1 MPTTYYSTPTDTF
14 RKANVSM
21 AIWANHNLRASIT
34 AMRETSRVIFETQGL
49 EESEG
54 RIATVQDIFALQG
67 NDELADAESRYLP
80 NKGMKVGSI
89 ILAASQGK
97 ALGKLTEDKPKCMI
111 DVRGRPLLDRLVSTL
126 QSAGIRDIA
135 AVCGYRPDSVT
146 VKGITVVENP
156 DFDSTSEVA
165 SLACAQDRLNGE
177 TVVAYGDILF
187 RRHILDDL
195 LLSKAD
201 ITMVIDS
208 RGSRESA
215 HSGDLAMC
223 SRPYNSEFLDESQS
237 TEFVAMGRE
246 NAERIDGEWIG
257 LMRLTE
263 KGAKTV
269 KAELSQME
277 ADGEISSARIADL
290 IARILAKNIPVGV
303 AYVSWHWLDVDN
315 MTDLAEA
322 RNLL

>member
-1 MPTTYYSTPTDTF
+1 M
-14 RKANVSM
+14 
-21 AIWANHNLRASIT
+21 
-34 AMRETSRVIFETQGL
+34 
-49 EESEG
+49 
-54 RIATVQDIFALQG
+54 
-67 NDELADAESRYLP
+67 
-80 NKGMKVGSI
+80 
-89 ILAASQGK
+89 
-97 ALGKLTEDKPKCMI
+97 
-111 DVRGRPLLDRLVSTL
+111 DRLVSTL

-277 ADGEISSARIADL
+277 ADGEISSAPIADL

-303 AYVSWHWLDVDN
+303 AYVSGHWLDVDN